1 MPTAELIPLTDDE
14 IDAEILRKRVAGL
27 SVRQIAQEFAMP
39 LHAVNAALDRNLP
52 QIDAAYRRRSI
63 ALSVLRLDQLHEVF
77 HRKAVNESDIEAGNL
92 CIRIEAERRAVL
104 GLTGSNFDPVQLTR
118 DSHPEENS
126 LSAFERALEH
136 MKMVKMVEALARDHR
151 PEEPSASKK
160 PREPDDPTSDEAPE

>member
-1 MPTAELIPLTDDE
+1 MPTAELIPLTNDE

-63 ALSVLRLDQLHEVF
+63 ALSVLRLDELHEVF

-104 GLTGSNFDPVQLTR
+104 GLTGSNYDPVQLVENTR
-118 DSHPEENS
+118 EKSTA
-126 LSAFERALEH
+126 AFERGLALLGKWPPPGSETT
-136 MKMVKMVEALARDHR
+136 D
-151 PEEPSASKK
+151 S
-160 PREPDDPTSDEAPE
+160 